1 VITPDLQ
8 DGVMPDLSKLEGRE
22 VLEELINEY
31 DLIVVDNLSS
41 LVRGGAENE
50 AESWQP
56 IQDWTLD
63 LRRRGKTVLFV
74 HHAGKSGK
82 QRGTSKREDALDVI
96 ITLKRPDDYRAEQGA
111 RFEVHFEKTRHF
123 AGDDARSFLVQLK
136 DTDDV
141 WDWVVEDIGMEPK
154 IAKVAHMM
162 KEGKTILEMME
173 IMNLSKSQIE
183 TLKKKAAGG
192 KSS

>member
-1 VITPDLQ
+1 MITPDLQ